1 MRNKRQIR
9 STFILVCILV
19 LLLLMGCSKA
29 AKQGLLPETIGQFE
43 LAGSMKG
50 EQAKQSVSA
59 LHRGIKMDVE
69 EAEIGEY
76 FSGNNKAKLWIS
88 RSRSEAEAKLLFGR
102 MTAEISKGTSPFGM
116 PQETTIKGIKLEEL
130 EGMGQKHYYYQV
142 NDEVVWLSV
151 DASLGKETI
160 DDLIEKVN

>member
-1 MRNKRQIR
+1 MKKTGLFLLI
-9 STFILVCILV
+9 V
-19 LLLLMGCSKA
+19 LLVFTTLACSKA

-59 LHRGIKMDVE
+59 LHRGIRMDVE

-76 FSGNNKAKLWIS
+76 FSGNSKAKLWIS
-88 RSRSEAEAKLLFGR
+88 KSKNDSEAEILFGK

-116 PQETTIKGIKLEEL
+116 PKETTLKGIKMIEL
-130 EGMGQKHYYYQV
+130 EGMGQKHYYYQTK
-142 NDEVVWLSV
+142 DEVVWLSV
-151 DASLGKETI
+151 DTSLGKETI
-160 DDLIEKVN
+160 ADLIEKVN